1 MISISGIKYLYDGL
15 RTSGETFECRA
26 LGVRCDTFLTE
37 ACLFEVSCQ
46 NQIEAIRVGVVQLL
60 LLYKDGDYGL
70 ESCSVA
76 YL

>member
-1 MISISGIKYLYDGL
+1 MSVELLESGVIL
-15 RTSGETFECRA
+15 
-26 LGVRCDTFLTE
+26 FLTE